1 MRVRFPLPAPFPYF
15 RSFLK
20 SLKLKIPPMNRA
32 KFQVL
37 AVLLIGTPLI
47 AAESPDCAKISLSVR
62 ASVESNLSDLLEIV
76 AKEVSASPDCA
87 CEIVKASI
95 EGSGANADVVASI
108 VESAATASPENMR
121 LIAQCAIA
129 TVPDSLAQVQ
139 AVLAKLDPNAGESGY
154 SSKSSKSGKGGT
166 GDQKADEGDNPLDFP
181 GEDPYGRVSIGGS
194 EGEGE
199 GEGGSE
205 GEGGGTSGS
214 GTDGGT
220 TGGTTTGGGTMGTG
234 TSGGGTFGGG
244 TFGGGFF
251 NGGSTIGGFGSGG
264 GFNFSGGNSGGG
276 GGGGGGGIAPLPVTP
291 TNPDDDDDDDDD

>member
-1 MRVRFPLPAPFPYF
+1 
-15 RSFLK
+15 
-20 SLKLKIPPMNRA
+20 MNRA

-37 AVLLIGTPLI
+37 VALLISTLLL
-47 AAESPDCAKISLSVR
+47 AAESPDCGKISLSVR

-181 GEDPYGRVSIGGS
+181 GEDPYGRVAIGGS

-199 GEGGSE
+199 GEG
-205 GEGGGTSGS
+205 EGGGTSG
-214 GTDGGT
+214 GGADGGT
-220 TGGTTTGGGTMGTG
+220 TGGDTTSGGTMGTG
-234 TSGGGTFGGG
+234 SSGGGIFGGGSSGGGTSGSAGGGGATFGGG
-244 TFGGGFF
+244 TFGGGSFGGGFF
-251 NGGSTIGGFGSGG
+251 NGGAGAIGGFTSGGG
-264 GFNFSGGNSGGG
+264 GFNFLGGNSGGG
-276 GGGGGGGIAPLPVTP
+276 GGGGGGGIAPLPTTN
-291 TNPDDDDDDDDD
+291 TNPG

>member
-1 MRVRFPLPAPFPYF
+1 
-15 RSFLK
+15 
-20 SLKLKIPPMNRA
+20 MNRA
-32 KFQVL
+32 KFHVL
-37 AVLLIGTPLI
+37 AALLIGTPLI

-62 ASVESNLSDLLEIV
+62 ASVESNMSDLLEIV

-194 EGEGE
+194 EGEG
-199 GEGGSE
+199 
-205 GEGGGTSGS
+205 GGT
-214 GTDGGT
+214 GGA
-220 TGGTTTGGGTMGTG
+220 TGGETTGGGTLGTG
-234 TSGGGTFGGG
+234 ANGGATFGGGTFGGG

-251 NGGSTIGGFGSGG
+251 GGGSFGGGTIGGFSSGG
-264 GFNFSGGNSGGG
+264 GARCCGAQFAHTRRWASWP
-276 GGGGGGGIAPLPVTP
+276 A
-291 TNPDDDDDDDDD
+291 

>member
-1 MRVRFPLPAPFPYF
+1 
-15 RSFLK
+15 
-20 SLKLKIPPMNRA
+20 MNRA

-37 AVLLIGTPLI
+37 AALLISMPLI

-76 AKEVSASPDCA
+76 SKEVSASPDCA

-181 GEDPYGRVSIGGS
+181 GEDPYGRVSIGGD
-194 EGEGE
+194 GE

-205 GEGGGTSGS
+205 GEGGGA
-214 GTDGGT
+214 GG
-220 TGGTTTGGGTMGTG
+220 TTGGGTMGTG
-234 TSGGGTFGGG
+234 DSGGGIFGGGGDGGGTSGGTTFGGGTFGGG
-244 TFGGGFF
+244 TFGGGSF
-251 NGGSTIGGFGSGG
+251 GGGTIGGFS
-264 GFNFSGGNSGGG
+264 SGGG
-276 GGGGGGGIAPLPVTP
+276 GGFGGGIVPPPIAPPPTTN
-291 TNPDDDDDDDDD
+291 TNP

>member
-1 MRVRFPLPAPFPYF
+1 
-15 RSFLK
+15 
-20 SLKLKIPPMNRA
+20 MNRA

-37 AVLLIGTPLI
+37 VALLISTPLF
-47 AAESPDCAKISLSVR
+47 AAEFPDCGNISLSVR

-181 GEDPYGRVSIGGS
+181 GEDPYGRVSIGGD
-194 EGEGE
+194 GE

-205 GEGGGTSGS
+205 GEGGGTN
-214 GTDGGT
+214 GT
-220 TGGTTTGGGTMGTG
+220 TGGETTGGGTMGT
-234 TSGGGTFGGG
+234 GGTFGGG
-244 TFGGGFF
+244 TFGGG
-251 NGGSTIGGFGSGG
+251 GGGFGGFSSGGG
-264 GFNFSGGNSGGG
+264 GFNFTGGNSGTGV
-276 GGGGGGGIAPLPVTP
+276 APPTATN
-291 TNPDDDDDDDDD
+291 TNPG

>member
-1 MRVRFPLPAPFPYF
+1 
-15 RSFLK
+15 
-20 SLKLKIPPMNRA
+20 MNRA

-37 AVLLIGTPLI
+37 AALLIGTPLI

-76 AKEVSASPDCA
+76 AKEVSAAPDCA

-194 EGEGE
+194 DGE

-214 GTDGGT
+214 GADGGT
-220 TGGTTTGGGTMGTG
+220 TGGTTGGETTGGGTMGTG
-234 TSGGGTFGGG
+234 SSGGGIFGGGSGGGGTSGSAGGGGTSFGGG
-244 TFGGGFF
+244 TFGGGSFGGGFF
-251 NGGSTIGGFGSGG
+251 NGGGGAVGGFTSGGG

-276 GGGGGGGIAPLPVTP
+276 GGGGGGGIAPPPTTN
-291 TNPDDDDDDDDD
+291 TNPG

>member
-1 MRVRFPLPAPFPYF
+1 
-15 RSFLK
+15 
-20 SLKLKIPPMNRA
+20 MNRA

-37 AVLLIGTPLI
+37 AALLIGTPLI

-154 SSKSSKSGKGGT
+154 SSKSSKSCKGGT

-199 GEGGSE
+199 GGSE
-205 GEGGGTSGS
+205 GEGGGT
-214 GTDGGT
+214 GGT
-220 TGGTTTGGGTMGTG
+220 TGGETTGGGTMGTG
-234 TSGGGTFGGG
+234 DSGGGIFGGGSSGGGTGGSAGGGGTSFGGG
-244 TFGGGFF
+244 TFGGGSF
-251 NGGSTIGGFGSGG
+251 GGGTIGGFS
-264 GFNFSGGNSGGG
+264 SGGG
-276 GGGGGGGIAPLPVTP
+276 GGFGGGIVPPPIVPTP
-291 TNPDDDDDDDDD
+291 TTNTNPS